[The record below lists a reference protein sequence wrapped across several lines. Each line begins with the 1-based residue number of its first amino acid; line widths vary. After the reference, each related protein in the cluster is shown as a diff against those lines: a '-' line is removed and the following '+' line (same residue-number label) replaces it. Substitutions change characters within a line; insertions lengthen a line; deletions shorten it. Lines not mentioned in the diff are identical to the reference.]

1 MIDLSQFSPE
11 TVNTIVDVAVATAV
25 TGFALLGGSEA
36 IAHSK
41 LKSNGWFQLI
51 FRIFKAILL
60 GVSRGNGTR

>member
-11 TVNTIVDVAVATAV
+11 TVNTIVNVAVVAAG
-25 TGFALLGGSEA
+25 TGWSFLAGSEA

-41 LKSNGWFQLI
+41 LKSNGWLQLV
-51 FRIFKAILL
+51 FRILKAIFS